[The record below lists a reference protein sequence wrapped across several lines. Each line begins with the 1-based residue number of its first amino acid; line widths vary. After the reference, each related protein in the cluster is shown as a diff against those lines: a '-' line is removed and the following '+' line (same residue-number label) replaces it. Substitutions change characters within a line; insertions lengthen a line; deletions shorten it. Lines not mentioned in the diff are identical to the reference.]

1 MTTTP
6 VTLLSKRSGNASD
19 RPLDTTVQAGE
30 LAINFAA
37 AENGLYFKDSAGD
50 IRKVT
55 GTHYSANAP
64 NSTPAGETGN
74 SVGETW
80 VDSSTSAYYL
90 SVWNGSS
97 WQKIGAAFADAA
109 AQANV
114 TIASGALSANGAI
127 LASGALSSDGAI
139 LSSGSLHAF
148 GADLA
153 SGSLHAFGA
162 DLASGALAASGAIFA
177 SGALSADGAILA
189 SGSLHAF
196 GSDLASGVITATGVP
211 VAGIYTGGF
220 PAVGGVGTLIYRND
234 APSGLYISVN
244 GGWALT

>member
-80 VDSSTSAYYL
+80 VDSSSAAYYL

-109 AQANV
+109 AQASV

-139 LSSGSLHAF
+139 LS
-148 GADLA
+148 

-220 PAVGGVGTLIYRND
+220 PAVGDVGTLIYRND
-234 APSGLYISVN
+234 APSGLYVSVN

>member
-80 VDSSTSAYYL
+80 VDSSTTAYYL

-153 SGSLHAFGA
+153 SG
-162 DLASGALAASGAIFA
+162 ALAVSGAIFA

-220 PAVGGVGTLIYRND
+220 PAVGSVGTLIYRND

>member
-55 GTHYSANAP
+55 GTHYGSNAP
-64 NSTPAGETGN
+64 NSSPAGETGN
-74 SVGETW
+74 SEGETW

-97 WQKIGAAFADAA
+97 WQKVGAAFADVAA
-109 AQANV
+109 SANV
-114 TIASGALSANGAI
+114 TIASGAVVANSAVV
-127 LASGALSSDGAI
+127 ASGA
-139 LSSGSLHAF
+139 F
-148 GADLA
+148 GAV
-153 SGSLHAFGA
+153 
-162 DLASGALAASGAIFA
+162 AASGLDITVI
-177 SGALSADGAILA
+177 SGA
-189 SGSLHAF
+189 F
-196 GSDLASGVITATGVP
+196 PTVPASGVFG
-211 VAGIYTGGF
+211 
-220 PAVGGVGTLIYRND
+220 YRVD
-234 APSGLYISVN
+234 PPSGLYVSFG
-244 GGWALT
+244 GGWVPAA

>member
-55 GTHYSANAP
+55 GTHYGSNAP
-64 NSTPAGETGN
+64 NSIPAGETGN
-74 SVGETW
+74 SRGETW

-97 WQKIGAAFADAA
+97 WQKVGAAFADVAA
-109 AQANV
+109 SANV
-114 TIASGALSANGAI
+114 TIASGAIVANSAVV
-127 LASGALSSDGAI
+127 
-139 LSSGSLHAF
+139 
-148 GADLA
+148 A
-153 SGSLHAFGA
+153 SGSLGSIV
-162 DLASGALAASGAIFA
+162 ASGLDITVISGAFPA
-177 SGALSADGAILA
+177 VP
-189 SGSLHAF
+189 
-196 GSDLASGVITATGVP
+196 ASGVFG
-211 VAGIYTGGF
+211 
-220 PAVGGVGTLIYRND
+220 YRVD
-234 APSGLYISVN
+234 PPSGLYVSFG
-244 GGWALT
+244 GGWVPAA

>member
-55 GTHYSANAP
+55 GTHYGSNAP
-64 NSTPAGETGN
+64 NSSPAGETGN
-74 SVGETW
+74 SEGETW

-97 WQKIGAAFADAA
+97 WQKVGAAFADVAA
-109 AQANV
+109 SANV
-114 TIASGALSANGAI
+114 TIASGAIVANSAVV
-127 LASGALSSDGAI
+127 ASGAF
-139 LSSGSLHAF
+139 GSIA
-148 GADLA
+148 A
-153 SGSLHAFGA
+153 SGSLGSIA
-162 DLASGALAASGAIFA
+162 
-177 SGALSADGAILA
+177 A
-189 SGSLHAF
+189 SGSLGSIVASGLDITLISGAF
-196 GSDLASGVITATGVP
+196 PSIPASGVFG
-211 VAGIYTGGF
+211 
-220 PAVGGVGTLIYRND
+220 YRVD
-234 APSGLYISVN
+234 PPSGLYVSFG
-244 GGWALT
+244 GGWVPAA

>member
-55 GTHYSANAP
+55 GTHYGSNAP
-64 NSTPAGETGN
+64 NSSPAGETGN
-74 SVGETW
+74 SEGETW

-97 WQKIGAAFADAA
+97 WQKVGAAFADVAA
-109 AQANV
+109 SANV
-114 TIASGALSANGAI
+114 TIASGAIVANSAVV
-127 LASGALSSDGAI
+127 ASGAF
-139 LSSGSLHAF
+139 GSIA
-148 GADLA
+148 A
-153 SGSLHAFGA
+153 SGSLGSIA
-162 DLASGALAASGAIFA
+162 
-177 SGALSADGAILA
+177 A
-189 SGSLHAF
+189 SGSLGSIVASGLDITVISGAF
-196 GSDLASGVITATGVP
+196 PTVPASGVFG
-211 VAGIYTGGF
+211 
-220 PAVGGVGTLIYRND
+220 YRVD
-234 APSGLYISVN
+234 PPSGLYVSFG
-244 GGWALT
+244 GGWVPAA

>member
-80 VDSSTSAYYL
+80 VDSSTTAYYL

-109 AQANV
+109 SQANV

-153 SGSLHAFGA
+153 SG
-162 DLASGALAASGAIFA
+162 ALAVSGAIFA

-220 PAVGGVGTLIYRND
+220 PAVGSVGTLIYRND
-234 APSGLYISVN
+234 VPSGLYISVN